1 MMLYHPGTDEITD
14 TCGNK
19 GKQHL
24 HRSSAE
30 KKRKSATRQRRSHS
44 QLPGRLERMN
54 LFYFIQTFVDL
65 LSRQLFLDLRKVFYK
80 LLHPIKFGCIDPCI
94 GYT

>member
-1 MMLYHPGTDEITD
+1 MLYHPGTDEITD

-24 HRSSAE
+24 HRSPPRRNVKAPHASAA
-30 KKRKSATRQRRSHS
+30 ATPSFQ
-44 QLPGRLERMN
+44 GRIERMN
-54 LFYFIQTFVDL
+54 LFYFIQTFVDSPL
-65 LSRQLFLDLRKVFYK
+65 PSAVSRSSESFYK